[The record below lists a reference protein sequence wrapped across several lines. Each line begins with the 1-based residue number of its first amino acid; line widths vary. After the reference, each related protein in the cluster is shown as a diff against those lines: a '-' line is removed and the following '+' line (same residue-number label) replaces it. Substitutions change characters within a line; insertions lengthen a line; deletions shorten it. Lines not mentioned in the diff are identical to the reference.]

1 MFDYLLN
8 KEINSIIVS
17 GYTEYING
25 KYFFQPM
32 YSWIFLEI
40 KNNEF
45 AKFSSND
52 GDITVNLIS
61 EVNCPFEIEESD
73 IFTFMYISDENLGII
88 TNIEYIRDRLNNLIE
103 INIITDKKNIRLNSL
118 TIDGFEVDIVNLCNI

>member
-17 GYTEYING
+17 GYTEHING

-61 EVNCPFEIEESD
+61 EVNCPFEIEDSD

-103 INIITDKKNIRLNSL
+103 MNIMTDKKNIRLNSL

>member
-17 GYTEYING
+17 GYTENING

-118 TIDGFEVDIVNLCNI
+118 TIDGFEVDMVNLCNI

>member
-17 GYTEYING
+17 GYTENING

>member
-1 MFDYLLN
+1 MFNYLLN
-8 KEINSIIVS
+8 KKINSIIVS

-40 KNNEF
+40 KDNEF

-61 EVNCPFEIEESD
+61 EVNCPFEIEKSD
-73 IFTFMYISDENLGII
+73 IF
-88 TNIEYIRDRLNNLIE
+88 LI
-103 INIITDKKNIRLNSL
+103 
-118 TIDGFEVDIVNLCNI
+118 